1 MTNKRIGH
9 LKKTLKGRD
18 GVTIRQAARKF
29 DCSKSHI
36 NKALSEKTTIVCQK
50 KENIPERSAAQK
62 VWLKSCIDRL
72 YRKLGGASCVMDV
85 EFFFTLSQST
95 NNGNQFFYSSDVKA
109 TPVNTKYRTK
119 SNLRRNWWYG
129 LYFPIKVWQSPVSFR
144 LASQSIK

>member
-36 NKALSEKTTIVCQK
+36 HKALSEKTTIVCQK

-62 VWLKSCIDRL
+62 VWIKSCIDRL

-119 SNLRRNWWYG
+119 KNLRRNWWYG
-129 LYFPIKVWQSPVSFR
+129 LSFPRKVWQSPISFR